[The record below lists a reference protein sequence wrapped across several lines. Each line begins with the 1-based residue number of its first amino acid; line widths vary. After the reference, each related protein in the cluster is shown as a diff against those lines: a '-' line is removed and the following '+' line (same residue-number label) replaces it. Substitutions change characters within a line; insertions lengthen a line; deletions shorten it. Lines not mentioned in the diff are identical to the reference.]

1 MKHAS
6 LRNQLI
12 AAFVG
17 LAVVPLLLAGALL
30 GWHIYTVHLGD
41 AYARQK
47 MQAQGVAEQLT
58 NFLGRF
64 ELALEDA
71 STLTNFA
78 AQDTGE
84 QQRVMERLLA
94 RQRSFREV
102 WLWDGAG
109 RQRIHLSKDRLAKV
123 AGSLEVTGG
132 DLLRETLKTGRK
144 QFGPIYYDPANGEPM
159 LDMALPLTDRAS
171 GETTGVLAA
180 QLRVK
185 AIWALVSGVK
195 TAPGELVY
203 VLDAKQRVIAHPNP
217 SVVLREIRVNLRP
230 ELQQQPGIDGQDVFI
245 ATHPVQLGQQT
256 YTVVVERAVSV
267 TRAPALTGVKIVGAV
282 TILALVVALAIF
294 YAAMRRIVAPIQEM
308 ASTARAIRDGNLDRQ
323 VAVGSSDEIGDLAS
337 AFNSMTVKL
346 RNTLLDLEG
355 EIQERKQ
362 KAAELHKI
370 NKAYLALSMS
380 NRAVMHARDEIE
392 LFREICRIVIEE
404 CGYRLSW
411 IGLAENDEG
420 KTVRPVAQA
429 GFEEGYL
436 DTLHLTWAD
445 TEKGR
450 GPTGTAIRERRAVIN
465 QDILEN
471 PAFAPWREQAVKR
484 GYASSAAFPLVAG
497 DRAWGALM
505 VYAATPNAFI
515 EEETRLLF
523 ELANNMAFG
532 VAALHAE
539 QERRLAAEVLRRER
553 DFIGAVLN
561 TAGTIIVVLDPHG
574 HIVRFNRT
582 AETLTGYRFEEV
594 REQPFWEYFI
604 LTEEKEAVKR
614 VFDDLSQGRVVARHE
629 NYWKMRDGSPRL
641 FDWSNAVL
649 LDDAGAINYI
659 VSIGV
664 DITERKR
671 AEDALR
677 ELNASLEQ
685 RVREQTEENLLKE
698 RLLLQQSRHAA
709 MGEMVSM
716 IAHQWRQPL
725 NSLAILLA
733 NIRDAYEFGELD
745 TQGMREMHNLGNRLV
760 QRMSK
765 TIDDFRNFFQPK
777 SPSEFDVAREITDTA
792 GLVEPSLRN
801 NNIALEMRCEE
812 NVRALGSANEL
823 GQVVLNL
830 IVNAKEACLER
841 EIADPRVTVTLTRED
856 GRARITV
863 EDNAGGINPE
873 VAERVFDPYFTTK
886 SMGTGIGLYMARI
899 IIERH
904 MGGDIGFVNTDSGA
918 RFTLNIPLVP
928 AAEPRGNSD

>member
-1 MKHAS
+1 MSQGS

-17 LAVVPLLLAGALL
+17 LAVAPLLLAGALL
-30 GWHIYTVHLGD
+30 AWHIYSVHLAD

-47 MQAQGVAEQLT
+47 MQAQGVAEQVT

-64 ELALEDA
+64 EQALEDA
-71 STLTNFA
+71 STLSSFA
-78 AQDTGE
+78 TLDAAE
-84 QQRVMERLLA
+84 QHHVMERLLA
-94 RQRSFREV
+94 KQHSFREI
-102 WLWDGAG
+102 WLWDSAG
-109 RQRIHLSKDRLAKV
+109 RERTHLSKDRLANT
-123 AGSLEVTGG
+123 AGYRDMTAE
-132 DLLRETLKTGRK
+132 DLFHITLKTGHS
-144 QFGPIYYDPANGEPM
+144 QSGPIYYDPANGEPM
-159 LDMALPLTDRAS
+159 LDLAVPLIDQQS
-171 GETTGVLAA
+171 GRTRGVLAA

-185 AIWALVSGVK
+185 AIWALVSSVK
-195 TAPGELVY
+195 TDAGELVY
-203 VLDAKQRVIAHPNP
+203 VLDAKQRIIAHRNP
-217 SVVLREIRVNLRP
+217 SVALREIRANLRAN
-230 ELQQQPGIDGQDVFI
+230 QQQQIGIDGQEVFV

-256 YTVVVERAVSV
+256 YTVVVERAVAV
-267 TRAPALTGVKIVGAV
+267 TRAPALDGVKIVGVV
-282 TILALVVALAIF
+282 TILALLVALAIF
-294 YAAMRRIVAPIQEM
+294 YAAMRRIVAPIQNI
-308 ASTARAIRDGNLDRQ
+308 ASTARAIRDGDLERQ
-323 VAVGSSDEIGDLAS
+323 VAVTSSDEIGDLAS

-346 RNTLLDLEG
+346 RTTLLDLGSEV
-355 EIQERKQ
+355 QERKQ
-362 KAAELHKI
+362 KESELHKI

-380 NRAVMHARDEIE
+380 NRAVIHAHDEME

-411 IGLAENDEG
+411 IGLAEGDEG

-436 DTLHLTWAD
+436 DSLQLTWAD
-445 TEKGR
+445 TERGR

-465 QDILEN
+465 QDIHNN
-471 PAFAPWREQAVKR
+471 PAFEPWREQALKR
-484 GYASSAAFPLVAG
+484 GYASSAAFPLITGNQV
-497 DRAWGALM
+497 WGALM
-505 VYAATPNAFI
+505 VYAATPNAFV
-515 EEETRLLF
+515 EEEARLLF

-539 QERRLAAEVLRRER
+539 QERKLAAEVLRRER
-553 DFIGAVLN
+553 DFTGAVLN
-561 TAGTIIVVLDPHG
+561 TAGTIILVLDRQG
-574 HIVRFNRT
+574 RIVRFNRT
-582 AETLTGYRFEEV
+582 AETLTGYLFEEV
-594 REQPFWEYFI
+594 AGKPFWEYF
-604 LTEEKEAVKR
+604 LLAEEKEAVKT
-614 VFDDLSQGRVVARHE
+614 VFDTLTHGKLVGRFE
-629 NYWKMRDGSPRL
+629 NHWKMRDGSRRL

-649 LDDAGAINYI
+649 QDDAGDISYI

-664 DITERKR
+664 DITERKH
-671 AEDALR
+671 AEEALR

-733 NIRDAYEFGELD
+733 NIRDAFEFGELD
-745 TQGMREMHNLGNRLV
+745 KQSMLEFQGLGNRLI

-777 SPSEFDVAREITDTA
+777 SASEFDVAREIRDTA
-792 GLVEPSLRN
+792 SLVEPSLKN
-801 NNIALEMRCEE
+801 NNIALEVHCIEGV
-812 NVRALGSANEL
+812 NALGSTNEL
-823 GQVVLNL
+823 GQVILNL

-841 EIADPRVTVTLTRED
+841 KIPDPRITVRLARETET
-856 GRARITV
+856 ARITV
-863 EDNAGGINPE
+863 EDNAGGIAPE

-904 MGGDIGFVNTDSGA
+904 MQGSISFANADRGA
-918 RFTLNIPLVP
+918 CFTIDIPLAP
-928 AAEPRGNSD
+928 PPKPKE